1 MQGYSVYLPHPSLD
15 YTEQLAD
22 AKDNVWHVHL
32 TNEIE
37 VSSHRD
43 LGKIPRGRKMNATN
57 CSFYTEDKMLVL
69 YK

>member
-1 MQGYSVYLPHPSLD
+1 MYLPHPSLECSVI
-15 YTEQLAD
+15 EQLMD
-22 AKDNVWHVHL
+22 AKDNARYMHL

-37 VSSHRD
+37 VSSHWD